1 MSDKIMFDFKA
12 MMNAF
17 QHPSKH
23 PDIVALKQKLREERG
38 LVAAVVECLEQGDL
52 KELSKRA
59 CDKCDAPET
68 TGKLKRA

>member
-23 PDIVALKQKLREERG
+23 PDIVALKAKLKEERG
-38 LVAAVVECLEQGDL
+38 LVAAVVECLEHGDL
-52 KELSKRA
+52 KDLSKRA
-59 CDKCDAPET
+59 CDKCASPEAS
-68 TGKLKRA
+68 GKLKRA